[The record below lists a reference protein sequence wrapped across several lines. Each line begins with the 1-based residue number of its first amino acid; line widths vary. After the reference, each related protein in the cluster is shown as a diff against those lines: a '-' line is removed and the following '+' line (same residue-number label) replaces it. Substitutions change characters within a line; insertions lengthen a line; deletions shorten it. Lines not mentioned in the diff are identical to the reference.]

1 MARRIRTLLSL
12 SSLIVA
18 ASIAACASDKSEQ
31 ANPDPTIDAQTE
43 NQAQG
48 TPTPEAAQTPTA
60 PPGTATIPDARL
72 ANEVLMKLVAD
83 REVDARNFAVH
94 VVAGKVTLAPE
105 PNTSDQ
111 EKSRARSLANAIEGV
126 LSVEV
131 EGFAPTPE
139 PLDDDAAE
147 VVDAVE
153 EVLEDS
159 PLQDSPAVEAAADE
173 PTPSV
178 AEAIDAPAEVASP
191 APPVAED
198 APAEAKQ
205 DAPTQEQKDEGDL
218 RPYTV
223 RRGES
228 LSIIAARQLGD
239 GSRWNEVY
247 RMNRDIIGPNPD
259 GLREGMT
266 IMLPPRR

>member
-1 MARRIRTLLSL
+1 MARRTRTLISL
-12 SSLIVA
+12 SSLIVV

-31 ANPDPTIDAQTE
+31 ANPDPTSEAQTANE
-43 NQAQG
+43 AQG
-48 TPTPEAAQTPTA
+48 LPTPEAAQQPTA

-94 VVAGKVTLAPE
+94 VVDARVTLAPE
-105 PNTSDQ
+105 PNTSDD
-111 EKSRARSLANAIEGV
+111 EKLRARSLALAIEGV
-126 LSVEV
+126 QDVQV

-139 PLDDDAAE
+139 PLEQDTVDVLDAAQE
-147 VVDAVE
+147 VQEAAD
-153 EVLEDS
+153 
-159 PLQDSPAVEAAADE
+159 LQDSADVEAPADE
-173 PTPSV
+173 PAPSV
-178 AEAIDAPAEVASP
+178 QEVIDAPAEIATPTPP
-191 APPVAED
+191 APVADE
-198 APAEAKQ
+198 AAAEKPKEEQA
-205 DAPTQEQKDEGDL
+205 QEPSGDT

-223 RRGES
+223 KRGES
-228 LSIIAARQLGD
+228 LSVISSRQLGD

-266 IMLPPRR
+266 IQLPPRR